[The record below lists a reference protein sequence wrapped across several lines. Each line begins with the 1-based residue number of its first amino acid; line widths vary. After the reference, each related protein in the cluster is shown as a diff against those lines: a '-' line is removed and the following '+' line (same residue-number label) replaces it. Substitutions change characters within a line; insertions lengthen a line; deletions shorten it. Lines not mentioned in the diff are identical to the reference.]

1 MQSRLRECKILPFHS
16 SQDDYISKQKVDEEI
31 LKAKIVRHVAQ
42 S

>member
-1 MQSRLRECKILPFHS
+1 MQSRLRVNFLPFHS